1 MTETLH
7 LDVFMLLPHLPDEPD
22 ACVQRLEELI
32 ARAPGVEECRVR
44 DSETGPVLVARYDPG
59 TLTVAQVQR
68 LAQEAGE
75 EVTETFGHMLLS
87 MPKLMGSEAHRI
99 EDSLR
104 ALPGVVSVSVSPPSW
119 VRIEFLRH
127 DISAADIVHHFRL
140 LGQSDVAPINPS
152 D

>member
-32 ARAPGVEECRVR
+32 AQAPGVEECRVR
-44 DSETGPVLVARYDPG
+44 DSEAGPVLIVRYDPG

-75 EVTETFGHMLLS
+75 DVTETFGHILLS
-87 MPKLMGSEAHRI
+87 IPTLVGSDAHRI
-99 EDSLR
+99 EDGLR
-104 ALPGVVSVSVSPPSW
+104 ALPGVMSVSVSPPW
-119 VRIEFLRH
+119 VRIEFHRQ
-127 DISAADIVHHFRL
+127 DISAADIAHHFRL
-140 LGQSDVAPINPS
+140 LGP
-152 D
+152 